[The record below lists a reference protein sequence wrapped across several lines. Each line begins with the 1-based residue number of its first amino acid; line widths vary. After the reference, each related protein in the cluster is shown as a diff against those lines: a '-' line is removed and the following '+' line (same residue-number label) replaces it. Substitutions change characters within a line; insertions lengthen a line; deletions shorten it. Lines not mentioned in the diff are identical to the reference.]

1 MIKNNKIYQ
10 TSNYD
15 KFTNFLGNRSVTSV
29 KSRHHIE
36 KLMESMK
43 KSYLPQPI
51 IVDENFSVLDGQHRL
66 EAAKKLKLPIY
77 FMTMTN
83 LGNIVIDKEGK
94 EYDMFQLQRQWI
106 SKAKLGRRTKH

>member
-1 MIKNNKIYQ
+1 MKNRLIQRLTNEYFKLNKKAKRDPR
-10 TSNYD
+10 TTPE
-15 KFTNFLGNRSVTSV
+15 FVVRARL
-29 KSRHHIE
+29 SRIE
-36 KLMESMK
+36 K
-43 KSYLPQPI
+43 I
-51 IVDENFSVLDGQHRL
+51 IQKRYGDL
-66 EAAKKLKLPIY
+66 Y

>member
-1 MIKNNKIYQ
+1 MKNSLIQRLTNEYFKLNKKAKRDPRTTAEYVVRAR
-10 TSNYD
+10 
-15 KFTNFLGNRSVTSV
+15 L
-29 KSRHHIE
+29 SRIE
-36 KLMESMK
+36 K
-43 KSYLPQPI
+43 I
-51 IVDENFSVLDGQHRL
+51 IQKRYGN
-66 EAAKKLKLPIY
+66 IY